1 MNSNDAVFDCII
13 RKRKTT
19 MDTKALRQKI
29 LDLAIHGKLVPQD
42 PNDEPASVLLE
53 RIKAEKE
60 RLIKEG
66 KIKRSKKSAKTADTP
81 HYENVPFEVPESW
94 MWCKLDDLAFYKKGP
109 FGSSLTKAMFV
120 PKGKDTYKVYEQ
132 KNAIQKDHKLG
143 SYYISTEKYCSLSG
157 FAVHP
162 NDIIVSCAGTIGETY
177 VLPQNIQEGIIN
189 QALMLIRLYNREIEG
204 FYLLYFD
211 FILKQEAYKESKGTA
226 IKNIPPFDVLK
237 NFFIPIPPKEEQKR
251 ILSEVDKWMSFVDDI
266 DTNSKDLQLYIK
278 HTKSK
283 ILDLAI
289 HGKLVPQNPNDEPAI
304 ELLKRINPDFTP
316 CDNGHSEK
324 FPYEIPETWIW
335 CGHNSILDISGG
347 AQPAKSYFETQPKP
361 NYIRLYQIR
370 DYGESPIPVY
380 IPINLASK
388 QTEKGDILL
397 ARYGGSL
404 GKVFHA
410 EQGAYNVAMAKVIF
424 KFENL
429 IYKEFAYYYYL
440 SDLYQGKLKEISRTA
455 QAGFNSTDFNDM
467 YFPLPP
473 INEQQRIVQKIETLF
488 SVLDNIQ
495 TTLEV

>member
-1 MNSNDAVFDCII
+1 MNSNDAVFFDCII
-13 RKRKTT
+13 TNKNTT

-29 LDLAIHGKLVPQD
+29 HDLAIHGKLVPQD

-66 KIKRSKKSAKTADTP
+66 KIKRSKKSAKTSDTP
-81 HYENVPFEVPESW
+81 HYENV
-94 MWCKLDDLAFYKKGP
+94 L
-109 FGSSLTKAMFV
+109 
-120 PKGKDTYKVYEQ
+120 PKGWCLSTLGEVFTLQAGKNITAKDIKDAVTESHPYKCYGGNGVR
-132 KNAIQKDHKLG
+132 
-143 SYYISTEKYCSLSG
+143 G
-157 FAVHP
+157 FVA
-162 NDIIVSCAGTIGETY
+162 
-177 VLPQNIQEGIIN
+177 
-189 QALMLIRLYNREIEG
+189 LYNREGDFPIIG
-204 FYLLYFD
+204 RQGALCGNINIAKGKFYATEHAVVVESYCDVDLMWAYY
-211 FILKQEAYKESKGTA
+211 ILITLNLNQYATA
-226 IKNIPPFDVLK
+226 TAQPGLSVAVINDVC
-237 NFFIPIPPKEEQKR
+237 IPIPPRKEQERISKEIEHWFALIDQIEQGK
-251 ILSEVDKWMSFVDDI
+251 S
-266 DTNSKDLQLYIK
+266 DLQTIIK
-278 HTKSK
+278 QTKNK
-283 ILDLAI
+283 ILDFAI
-289 HGKLVPQNPNDEPAI
+289 HGKLVPQDPNDEPAI

-324 FPYEIPETWIW
+324 FPYEIPESWVW
-335 CGHNSILDISGG
+335 CSHNSILDISGG
-347 AQPAKSYFETQPKP
+347 AQPSKNYFENKPKP

-370 DYGESPIPVY
+370 DYGESPVPVY

-388 QTEKGDILL
+388 QAKKGDILL

-473 INEQQRIVQKIETLF
+473 LAEQQRIVQKIEELF
-488 SVLDNIQ
+488 SVFNNIQ
-495 TTLEV
+495 KALEV